1 MKHLVILL
9 CLGLLGGVALA
20 QGQGDAAQ
28 RGQAVFEE
36 NCAQCHRSNGEGL
49 PATFPAL
56 NKNPFVLGDPQPVIA
71 TVLNG
76 RKGNLGSMPAWKDK
90 LDDEQIA
97 CMPWKDKLDDE
108 QIGAVVTYLRQAWS
122 NRAAAVTAAMVAAT
136 RGK

>member
-1 MKHLVILL
+1 MKHLMLLL

-20 QGQGDAAQ
+20 QGQDDAVQ
-28 RGQAVFEE
+28 RGQGVFED

-56 NKNPFVLGDPQPVIA
+56 NKNPFVLGESMPVIA

-76 RKGNLGSMPAWKDK
+76 HKGSLGQMPAWKDK
-90 LDDEQIA
+90 LDDQQIA
-97 CMPWKDKLDDE
+97 
-108 QIGAVVTYLRQAWS
+108 AVVTYIRQAWS

>member
-1 MKHLVILL
+1 MRYLVLLL
-9 CLGLLGGVALA
+9 CLGVLGGVALA

-28 RGQAVFEE
+28 RGQAVFED

-56 NKNPFVLGDPQPVIA
+56 NKNPFVLGDPKPVIA

-76 RKGNLGSMPAWKDK
+76 RKGSLGQMPTWKDK
-90 LDDEQIA
+90 LDDGQIA
-97 CMPWKDKLDDE
+97 
-108 QIGAVVTYLRQAWS
+108 AVVTYIRQAWS
-122 NRAAAVTAAMVAAT
+122 NRAAPVTPAMVAAA